1 VSCGCAALRSSSASA
16 GGNAKEPASM
26 KAFAARSQQFT
37 DLPIEAIP
45 EFPCRFIV
53 DQSGKNVLQP

>member
-1 VSCGCAALRSSSASA
+1 
-16 GGNAKEPASM
+16 M